1 MQFEPALLL
10 YPRKVVL
17 SDGRIGSP
25 GEIVLGKVTI
35 RLKDVARAD
44 ATQVS

>member
-1 MQFEPALLL
+1 MQFESALLL
-10 YPRKVVL
+10 YPRQVVL

-25 GEIVLGKVTI
+25 GEIVLGKVRI
-35 RLKDVARAD
+35 RFRDVTRAD